1 MEIWIPKDSGAYS
14 REDVEA
20 VWDAW
25 RNDTQKDEC
34 RDTGYGWKDQKKNGG
49 LARTRASCERIS
61 FRDTLQHPM
70 ARWVLGVWG
79 QDLFGWTDRGVVA
92 NE

>member
-1 MEIWIPKDSGAYS
+1 MEIWIPKDNGEYS

-20 VWDAW
+20 VWDTW
-25 RNDTQKDEC
+25 WNDTQKDES
-34 RDTGYGWKDQKKNGG
+34 GYGWKDQKKNGG
-49 LARTRASCERIS
+49 LERNWASCERIS
-61 FRDTLQHPM
+61 FRDTSQHLM

-79 QDLFGWTDRGVVA
+79 QDLFGWTDRGVVV